1 MGRIR
6 LQIRVMPWEQPRSSL
21 SSSAQTRQEILKWCE
36 PCPENTPMQEVC
48 DRIYESWG
56 RMFKAS
62 EGPLSIR
69 HLKTAY
75 GELVDIERR
84 VVGDLFDDRGTD
96 PNLLNSIL
104 EVHRYTPDQDQLET
118 IQRFSSLA
126 PDSSARPHKR
136 PLELS
141 SQSYPSQSS
150 RNMHREVPSIE
161 AWDAETIGPF
171 PTAAKRQCTRE
182 SRLNRTFEAHQPM
195 NMREEHRGGL
205 CHSSQTSGTQESIHQ
220 VADSQK
226 SPGRKQLN
234 PYGTPTSLPLLGPQE
249 SVPGNEVDLSA
260 IPDSPL
266 GKEDGFSGKLL
277 QLDGESTKSESPEL
291 RASVHESQPAS
302 PIDATDRRP
311 TASADSPEPATSPFI
326 FKSTSRPASIPQIVD
341 DYAKNHSLAVEQSGE
356 KAADV
361 NRTSKRRPSTSDPAQ
376 AQNVRGNSDVL
387 CKSDPIFD
395 PIESDTESFHEKQRM
410 QSAKRLRSGK
420 APTAGFTS
428 PRASNQAGVNRRD
441 GRFLVPPIPQSRTNG
456 VRTSLGEF
464 TSPEQRED
472 IQEPRQD
479 SEDADKSVQ
488 NDLERQGKRD
498 TESLERARSEPCDKD
513 LTKPIQEAS
522 KRSLVPNDIVD
533 APNIP
538 SQATTTWSKGYPSSA
553 DGNGDSVVQQGGN
566 WVSSRE
572 LEPDGTARLGHDT
585 DVVAQIP
592 DNCRLTQEAERL
604 AEVAEEQQKKK
615 IREKKAEENN
625 MAQQTM
631 EKQNAAKKEATER
644 KANEKGPE
652 NGKGGKKEETR
663 AAEFTQAKKAKA
675 DEEELAEAKR
685 IKEIRVKA
693 ARLAEEKRI
702 SERLAREQ
710 QTRELALAEEAK
722 KAMLAAEGAKQ
733 IEAEKT
739 EKLKARHKEL
749 AAEKQANRAKADE
762 QAKEAQGKGREQKA
776 RGERLS
782 REKAQ
787 QLADLEP
794 KDAEQRTHQVGT
806 APQTATAL
814 KGHAPKSLNDRD
826 VQNVK
831 ALSVRRN
838 RNSTTPLNTTGPK
851 RSMTPAIPG
860 SSVAKSSP
868 QQISMGSSPLSTR
881 SSANMDAPLRS
892 ALRQTPS
899 ALRRSVSSVSFD
911 VPPRS
916 KLNEY
921 IPSTPHPEILED
933 TNDKIPTKTSS
944 PTNPVETSSGTVAN
958 VSSNKPLS
966 MSIPKKARDSKV
978 TKPPAKSIS
987 VPKSAPDS
995 KNTRLP
1001 AKTGKVQTTLNV
1013 TREVK
1018 KLKGRAVNTPI
1029 TSTPAQKPEIV
1040 ISSGEDS
1047 SSSEEPVWQTG
1058 NAKAGPSSRK
1068 PTFPTTTSQGEKTTI
1083 VKTPSAPID
1092 PTIRNLKVENDRKPA
1107 PAAVSRSNSKSD
1119 PTPLHKSTSRSPAL
1133 ALSETRSLSSD
1144 SASSSASDP
1153 GSDLES
1159 ASEEEHQAPSSK
1171 TPTGAKNGNP
1181 APVTTKGAG
1190 KAINVGVKQTEAYSK
1205 SKAPSQ
1211 SSQASSSRSSNTT
1224 SMKNDSTPSQS
1235 SQASCSRSSN
1245 TTSMKSDSTHANQT
1259 ADNQPQLESRQSV
1272 PGFRNKEASATTN
1285 GAAEDKIINQGL
1297 NHAGRLPNGIRP
1309 ANYKYPRFSDLQRLT
1324 PEAEPAAKPGL
1335 DASSSQPLGSS
1346 LAGRVGPDDLSSDSG
1361 YSSSNSDED
1370 EDIDELP
1377 SQTSSKTEFGPKSG
1391 LMRLIKSN

>member
-1 MGRIR
+1 M
-6 LQIRVMPWEQPRSSL
+6 
-21 SSSAQTRQEILKWCE
+21 
-36 PCPENTPMQEVC
+36 
-48 DRIYESWG
+48 
-56 RMFKAS
+56 
-62 EGPLSIR
+62 
-69 HLKTAY
+69 
-75 GELVDIERR
+75 DIERR

-226 SPGRKQLN
+226 SPGRKRTCPLSHLFIALLMYQAELN